1 MALPFES
8 VTLFLNSFRIF
19 FQFPL
24 LSSPLCSWS
33 ARMGALETLPD
44 TLTSCSI
51 AKGWISSTDCPI
63 GTLHRSKTE
72 RASRELILAVCQLTP
87 FACFLGE
94 TTHIVS
100 TGGSRRDIGY
110 LKGGSSKDATYD
122 ADGKFKPLN
131 TTAGLWTREQIFI
144 TACLWVPSAPSWGT
158 MAMDPVASPPLPA

>member
-19 FQFPL
+19 FQSPL
-24 LSSPLCSWS
+24 LFSPLCFWS
-33 ARMGALETLPD
+33 ARMGALGTLPD

-51 AKGWISSTDCPI
+51 AKGWISSIDCPI

-72 RASRELILAVCQLTP
+72 RASRELILVVCQLTP
-87 FACFLGE
+87 FARFLGE
-94 TTHIVS
+94 TMHIVS

-110 LKGGSSKDATYD
+110 LKGSSSKEIYD

-144 TACLWVPSAPSWGT
+144 TSCPWLPSAPSWGT
-158 MAMDPVASPPLPA
+158 MAMDPVASLPLPA